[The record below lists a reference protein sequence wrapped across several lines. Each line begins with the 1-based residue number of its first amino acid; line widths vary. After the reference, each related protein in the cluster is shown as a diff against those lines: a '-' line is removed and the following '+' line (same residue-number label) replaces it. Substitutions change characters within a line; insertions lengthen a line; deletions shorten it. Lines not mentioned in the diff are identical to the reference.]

1 MQNDSHEQS
10 SFSGKMFRLLPRP
23 TRTCPREIG
32 YHEVK
37 AYGELLYRSR
47 LDLRTTPAD
56 LAAAVGCERWHTLPK
71 IVRGLQEHGLADE
84 QLKPLQD
91 AGRYFHRKKNAK
103 RKWQNEFQTTTI
115 YLQCQDALLTDVQN
129 TILWT
134 IHSFNSMGK
143 KPPLKSVATLLRLDY
158 RTVARHLKVL
168 QGKGCLDAELCVTA
182 DPRHW
187 QDAAPKLEDAPE
199 VRWDEFAAQWVTSRY
214 DDGYNHG
221 KPRFAL
227 AFSQVRQSLHE
238 GCSDMAA
245 AGYTSVQIRD
255 YWERVVPD
263 ACGSNGQQLL
273 LMEFFVERLFYK
285 MFAAV
290 EKSTNRNR
298 HLGKFHGENSLGL
311 LLKVTAGQIRTMRT
325 CLLERGVQGL
335 EFWSP
340 DFSSLGVRTLPKI
353 PSAPAG
359 RKRQSYDRTEFERL
373 FAKQAPE
380 VDRNSWLPRLMESP
394 QFKEDPEQFYLDCH
408 YALEAF
414 PPCRV
419 QRLERVLHGTN
430 GKA

>member
-1 MQNDSHEQS
+1 
-10 SFSGKMFRLLPRP
+10 MFRLLPRP
-23 TRTCPREIG
+23 TRTCPQELG

-47 LDLRTTPAD
+47 LELRTTPAD

-71 IVRGLQEHGLADE
+71 IIRRLQEHGLADE

-91 AGRYFHRKKNAK
+91 AKGYFHRKKNAK
-103 RKWQNEFQTTTI
+103 RRWQNEFQTTTI
-115 YLQCQDALLTDVQN
+115 YLQCQDALLADVQN

-158 RTVARHLKVL
+158 RTVTRHLKVL
-168 QGKGCLDAELCVTA
+168 QEQGCLDVDLCVTA

-187 QDAAPKLEDAPE
+187 QDAAPKPENAPE
-199 VRWDEFAAQWVTSRY
+199 VRWDTFAAEWVGNRY
-214 DDGYNHG
+214 GDGYNHG

-227 AFSQVRQSLHE
+227 AFLQVRQSLCE
-238 GCSDMAA
+238 CCTDMAA
-245 AGYTSVQIRD
+245 AGYTSVQICD
-255 YWERVVPD
+255 YWEQVVPD
-263 ACGSNGQQLL
+263 ACGTNGQQLL
-273 LMEFFVERLFYK
+273 LMEYFVERVFYK

-290 EKSTNRNR
+290 ETVTNRNR
-298 HLGKFHGENSLGL
+298 QVGKFHGENSFGL
-311 LLKVTAGQIRTMRT
+311 LRKVTAGQIRTMRT

-359 RKRQSYDRTEFERL
+359 RKRQSYDRTDFERL
-373 FAKQAPE
+373 FADSAPAL
-380 VDRNSWLPRLMESP
+380 DRSSWVPRLMESP
-394 QFKEDPEQFYLDCH
+394 GFKDDPHQLFLECSHALD
-408 YALEAF
+408 AF
-414 PPCRV
+414 PHCHERN
-419 QRLERVLHGTN
+419 LERVLHGTN